1 MAIKFFDDISL
12 DKQEI
17 QSVALEN
24 LAANPAAPTSGQIY
38 FNTGTDA
45 IRYYDGAAW
54 IELDGSGN
62 VDSVT
67 GSNGLINA
75 GSPTAVDIEPNYT
88 TAGNIVL
95 ASAGTGALVAGS
107 KVLASVGN
115 IVGPYTLTQ
124 LGAVINPL
132 GFDSWT
138 AAGDSGSSLTVNST
152 ASTVYFGGGSK
163 ISTSSI
169 PASGGSTPEI
179 QISHESTTRTDT
191 TSTAA
196 PATGG
201 TFTAVDSVS
210 SDSTGH
216 VTAINLKTVT
226 LPVASNITYTIPV
239 AAGAGNTA
247 EIVLTPSAGATGGTV
262 TIGGTTNEIAITES
276 TGSNGS
282 ITIGLPDDVTI
293 GNDLTVT
300 GDMSAVAGAFTGNVT
315 GSTATFTGQVTIPQT
330 PTAAASAASKN
341 YVDQSIAGSGA
352 LIFQGG
358 YNATV
363 APPTGAATL
372 KGFTYV
378 VTTAGDGNGFFSTTL
393 EIGDL
398 IISNQ
403 DNPVDEGDWTEVQNN
418 IDKATNSIEGISKFL
433 NANGFASGMTA
444 GQPAL
449 ISQTA
454 FTAEGSASSVPVITT
469 NSFGAVTAI
478 TDTNIAIP
486 TSQVTGFDA
495 AVEGLI
501 DGYRFTS
508 AAFGG
513 STTATINHS
522 LGSVNVLVQVF
533 LVADGTT
540 LFAKT
545 ARTDA
550 NNVTL
555 TFSTAPAAASMK
567 CVIVK
572 CD

>member
-24 LAANPAAPTSGQIY
+24 LASNPASPNSGQIY

-75 GSPTAVDIEPNYT
+75 GNAAVVDIEPDYT
-88 TAGNIVL
+88 SATNIVL
-95 ASAGTGALVAGS
+95 AAAGTDTLVAAS
-107 KVLASVGN
+107 NVLVSVGN
-115 IVGPYTLTQ
+115 TVGPYSLTD
-124 LGAVINPL
+124 LGAIINPL
-132 GFDSWT
+132 GFESWI
-138 AAGDSGSSLTVNST
+138 AAGDAGNSLTVNST
-152 ASTVYFGGGSK
+152 DSTVYFGGGLK
-163 ISTSSI
+163 MSTLSI
-169 PASGGSTPEI
+169 PAAGGSTPEI
-179 QISHESTTRTDT
+179 QIIHENQTRTDT
-191 TSTAA
+191 TSAAA
-196 PATGG
+196 PGTGA
-201 TFTAVDSVS
+201 TFTAIDSVS

-216 VTAINLKTVT
+216 VTGVNLKTVT
-226 LPVASNITYTIPV
+226 LPTASNITYTLPV
-239 AAGAGNTA
+239 AAGAANTA
-247 EIVLTPSAGATGGTV
+247 EIVLTPSSGSTGGTV
-262 TIGGTTNEIAITES
+262 TIAGTTAEIAITE
-276 TGSNGS
+276 TVGSGT

-293 GNDLTVT
+293 ANDLTVT
-300 GDMSAVAGAFTGNVT
+300 ADMSAVQATLTGNLT
-315 GSTATFTGQVTIPQT
+315 GTTATFSGQVTIPQV
-330 PTAAASAASKN
+330 PPAAAHAASKN
-341 YVDQSIAGSGA
+341 YVDTTLAGSGA

-358 YNATV
+358 YNASA
-363 APPTGAATL
+363 APPTGAAVL

-378 VTTAGDGNGFFSTTL
+378 VTTAGDGSGFFTTTL

-403 DNPVDEGDWTEVQNN
+403 DNPTSEADWTEVQNN

-433 NANGFASGMTA
+433 VANGFATMTTA
-444 GQPAL
+444 GQPA
-449 ISQTA
+449 IPAQTA
-454 FTAEGSASSVPVITT
+454 FTTEGSASSVPVITT
-469 NSFGAVTAI
+469 NAFGAVTLI
-478 TDTNIAIP
+478 TDTTIDITA
-486 TSQVTGFDA
+486 SQVSNFNAT
-495 AVEGLI
+495 VEGLI

-540 LFAKT
+540 VFAKT